1 MTTSVDAVPGI
12 HGGVGPARAA
22 ALVALAFRRC
32 SSTREARKL
41 DRTVFGDPARREP
54 ANDAA

>member
-12 HGGVGPARAA
+12 HGGVGQARAA
-22 ALVALAFRRC
+22 ALVALACPRC

-41 DRTVFGDPARREP
+41 DQAVFGDPARGKS